1 MIETEATV
9 VGKIRN
15 EAQVIG
21 RVQVAD
27 SIKTAGVAVGEF
39 YDDIVYYDG
48 DYVVTPKAYE
58 QTVLETDGLYMRDN
72 VVVLEVPYFETSNLQ
87 NGYTVYIGSE
97 V

>member
-48 DYVVTPKAYE
+48 DYVVTPKAYD

-72 VVVLEVPYFETSNLQ
+72 VVVLEVPYFETSNIQ

>member
-48 DYVVTPKAYE
+48 DYIVTPKAYD

-72 VVVLEVPYFETSNLQ
+72 VVVLEVPYFETSNIQ

>member
-48 DYVVTPKAYE
+48 DYVVKPKAYE

-72 VVVLEVPYFETSNLQ
+72 VVVLEVPYFETSNIQ

>member
-48 DYVVTPKAYE
+48 DYVVTPKAND

>member
-48 DYVVTPKAYE
+48 DYVVTPKAYD

>member
-39 YDDIVYYDG
+39 YDDIEYYDG
-48 DYVVTPKAYE
+48 DYIVTPKAYD

>member
-39 YDDIVYYDG
+39 YDNIDYYDG
-48 DYVVTPKAYE
+48 DYVVKPKAYE
-58 QTVLETDGLYMRDN
+58 QTVLETDGLCMRDN
-72 VVVLEVPYFETSNLQ
+72 VVVLEVPYFETSNIQ